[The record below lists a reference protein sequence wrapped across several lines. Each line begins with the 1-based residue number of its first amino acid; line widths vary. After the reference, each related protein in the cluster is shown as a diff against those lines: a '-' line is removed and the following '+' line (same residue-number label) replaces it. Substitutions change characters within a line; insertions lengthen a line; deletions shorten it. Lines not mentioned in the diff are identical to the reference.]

1 MGLLPHL
8 QTHYGPRPPGGAFSV
23 RRASEWGKK
32 YRTSGL
38 SGHMSE
44 PLSFRRTR

>member
-8 QTHYGPRPPGGAFSV
+8 QTHDWPRPLGGAFSV

-38 SGHMSE
+38 LGASHGGGVG
-44 PLSFRRTR
+44 T